1 MKDYRYI
8 RDSRTNTLVLRD
20 SAEISKFRQNRTVTS
35 DLESLRRDID
45 ILKEQMREL
54 HQLIANSQTSE

>member
-1 MKDYRYI
+1 
-8 RDSRTNTLVLRD
+8 VLRD